1 MTHAQKCWYEIME
14 KPEKP
19 ETREFF
25 AFFLMAALLIV
36 TDSLALFVAKPFEAL
51 GIVAFENPTDPFDL
65 VFFFSTLVV
74 LTVIILLISKFWKKQ
89 LVQGIVLGATGLFVF
104 DVVYAFLT
112 VVVPELWSLGF
123 SAAAVALLLILL
135 VKYPEWY
142 VIDACGVL
150 LGLATMTTLGIS
162 LSISLVTILLI
173 GMAIYDAIS
182 VYKTKHMI
190 DLADSVLDLKLPVIL
205 VIPKSRNY
213 SLLKETKSLKQKL
226 KEEGEREAAFM
237 GLGDIVI
244 PGTLVVSTFH
254 NLSSSGLLIA
264 VSVMLGTLFGFIVLA
279 VFLMKGKPQ
288 AGLPYLC
295 GGALLG
301 YVLSSFLMFGGLAG
315 FSLLV

>member
-1 MTHAQKCWYEIME
+1 ME

-51 GIVAFENPTDPFDL
+51 GIVAFESPTDPFDL

-226 KEEGEREAAFM
+226 QEEGERDAAFM

-264 VSVMLGTLFGFIVLA
+264 VSVMLGTLLGFIVLA